1 MDRKFNQPF
10 SLTGAISPNW
20 RAVKRTSVLVET
32 ALLRGSLHQPGA
44 VGFVTLGRL
53 ARVGGPAE
61 VIEQVMAYHEEFDA
75 EFMWFMVDW
84 PGMDPRFALES
95 IQRFG
100 EEVIP
105 QIKLA
110 MPPCPVP

>member
-10 SLTGAISPNW
+10 SLTGAISPNR

-32 ALLRGSLHQPGA
+32 AMLRGSLQQPGA

-53 ARVGGPAE
+53 ARVGSPAE
-61 VIEQVMAYHEEFDA
+61 VIEQVTAYHEEFGA
-75 EFMWFMVDW
+75 EVMWFMVDW
-84 PGMDPRFALES
+84 PGMDPRFTLES

-110 MPPCPVP
+110 TPPCPVP